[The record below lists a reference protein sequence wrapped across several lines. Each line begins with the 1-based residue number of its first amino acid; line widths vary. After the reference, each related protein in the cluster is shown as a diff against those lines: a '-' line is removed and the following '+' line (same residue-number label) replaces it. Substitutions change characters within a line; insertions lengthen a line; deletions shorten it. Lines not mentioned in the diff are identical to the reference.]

1 MYLIPL
7 VRTSRCVAACTILPD
22 NPLLA
27 ISISEMISYT
37 LPFINNSPIN
47 SINDMI
53 LFLFYYITYNESS
66 IDIINRFKNKY
77 ILNYKLESISILTY
91 LIIYFYLLNGTS

>member
-7 VRTSRCVAACTILPD
+7 VRTGRCIAACTILPN

-27 ISISEMISYT
+27 ITTSEMISYT
-37 LPFINNSPIN
+37 LPFINNSPLY
-47 SINDMI
+47 SFNDMI
-53 LFLFYYITYNESS
+53 LFLLYYFNYNDSA
-66 IDIINRFKNKY
+66 IDLMNQFKNKN

-91 LIIYFYLLNGTS
+91 LIVYFLIF

>member
-7 VRTSRCVAACTILPD
+7 VRTSRSVAACTILPD

-27 ISISEMISYT
+27 IFISEMISYT

-47 SINDMI
+47 SMNDMV
-53 LFLFYYITYNESS
+53 LFLFYYITDNESS

-91 LIIYFYLLNGTS
+91 LIIYFYIFNETS